1 MTAIQNRVKFLNHK
15 YSKQKIKIHKHSW
28 RFGSDANWLF
38 GLSILAYNCLK
49 FSHSWNWHLR
59 LIFTFMCFTKFEK
72 NCKFLLFYC
81 YLSFI
86 WSKKGK
92 KNAYQM
98 WKKKNSQICYMLLF
112 VVHLVQTSC
121 YVSFMVAWFFSII
134 EIKQKLIHGV
144 NFTNMNILGSY
155 KENLKS

>member
-1 MTAIQNRVKFLNHK
+1 
-15 YSKQKIKIHKHSW
+15 
-28 RFGSDANWLF
+28 
-38 GLSILAYNCLK
+38 
-49 FSHSWNWHLR
+49 
-59 LIFTFMCFTKFEK
+59 
-72 NCKFLLFYC
+72 
-81 YLSFI
+81 
-86 WSKKGK
+86 
-92 KNAYQM
+92 M

-134 EIKQKLIHGV
+134 EIKQKLIQGV